1 MSKIEPVHNNVNS
14 VSRISEGTSIKG
26 EINSPFDIR
35 LDGEFEGKLVSAGKV
50 VIGENACVKG
60 DVVCANM
67 DIYGRIEGNVF
78 VKEVLAL
85 KQGCSVKGN
94 LSIRKL
100 IVELDSEFNGNCR
113 MLDESAIAQAADSV
127 KEEAGE

>member
-1 MSKIEPVHNNVNS
+1 MSKTEVIHNNVNS

-26 EINSPFDIR
+26 EINSPYDIR
-35 LDGEFEGKLVSAGKV
+35 LDGNFEGKLVSAGKV
-50 VIGENACVKG
+50 VIGEKAYVKG
-60 DVVCANM
+60 DVICANM
-67 DIYGRIEGNVF
+67 DIYGNLEGNVF

-85 KQGCSVKGN
+85 KESCKVKGN
-94 LSIRKL
+94 LNIRKL

-113 MLDESAIAQAADSV
+113 MLDENSISREADKA